1 MGGNVFGTT
10 SGIKKEYIQSTLDRF
25 IDELCR
31 IFPLRKE
38 YLEGYKV
45 LGSAGKK
52 DISGDIDIALS
63 NDLVKDSK
71 SWGICQTRILE
82 YYDKFQ
88 KRARTATHE
97 QLMKRAFIVS
107 IADVIKSESELIEVD
122 TKGSGNGT
130 LFCTFPQFDNLNNN
144 IGINV
149 QIDINF
155 GDLDWLKFAN
165 YSESYAGNV
174 KGLHRTQLILS
185 MFDVA
190 GYTFSHNYGIKH
202 KESQSIVATTP
213 KDAIKILK
221 NHYIDIEEDRLYN
234 FYKVCDIVMKQKTE
248 VVGKII
254 DTYLKI
260 LDSTRCDVPEIL
272 QEYWR
277 ENKERLGLTGK
288 FLPKNSNL
296 ILT

>member
-10 SGIKKEYIQSTLDRF
+10 SGIKKEYIQSTLNRF

-52 DISGDIDIALS
+52 EVSGDIDLALS

-71 SWGICQTRILE
+71 SWGISQTRVLE

-107 IADVIKSESELIEVD
+107 IADVIKSESKLIEVD
-122 TKGSGNGT
+122 TKGSSNGS
-130 LFCTFPQFDNLNNN
+130 LFCTFPQLNKK
-144 IGINV
+144 GERVGMNV

-155 GDLDWLKFAN
+155 GDLDWLEFAY
-165 YSESYAGNV
+165 YSDVYEGNV
-174 KGLHRTQLILS
+174 KGLHRTQLMLS
-185 MFDVA
+185 LFNYK
-190 GYTFSHNYGIKH
+190 GYIFSHNYGVKN
-202 KESQSIVATTP
+202 KETQEIVASNP
-213 KDAIKILK
+213 EQAIKLLSNEYEVEFTKDILSNFFTLMTFIQNNLK
-221 NHYIDIEEDRLYN
+221 EDSNSIFDI
-234 FYKVCDIVMKQKTE
+234 
-248 VVGKII
+248 
-254 DTYLKI
+254 YLKI
-260 LDSTRCDVPEIL
+260 LDSTRCDIPDPL
-272 QEYWR
+272 QSYWLNNR
-277 ENKERLGLTGK
+277 ERLGLTGK
-288 FLPKNSNL
+288 FLPETSKL
-296 ILT
+296 I